1 MADSDMDRTEQ
12 PTPYKLQKA
21 REQGQIAKSADFA
34 SVVVFIVAVVY
45 LYWKGTH
52 LWEQQ
57 FLFDRA
63 ILAKV
68 GRLDITEASWW
79 WLAMQMIRHVFALLG
94 PFFATICVAAAI
106 ANLAQTGPMFTLAPL
121 KADWTRLNPIEGF
134 KKMLAA
140 RKLFECVRACAK
152 LGLMIVV
159 VYHALKATIGD
170 FHLAGQLAPRTLL
183 KTMTADLAAIG
194 FKIALVLGLV
204 AVVDLLYSKREFMRT
219 MRMSRRD
226 IKDEIKNRDGDPRI
240 RSRLRQLRHEMLK
253 RASSTRNT
261 RQADVLIVNPV
272 HYAVALKYVHGEME
286 SPQLLAKGN
295 GAFALA
301 MRTIAARHGIPIVQN
316 VTLARKIFREMDIDQ
331 HVPPSLF
338 ADVARIIV
346 WVFAM
351 RKARAGEQPGS
362 HHHPRRPA

>member
-45 LYWKGTH
+45 LYWKGAR
-52 LWEQQ
+52 LWEEQ

-63 ILAKV
+63 IFSQA
-68 GRLDITEASWW
+68 GQFDITEASWW
-79 WLAMQMIRHVFALLG
+79 WLAMQMIWHVFGLLG
-94 PFFATICVAAAI
+94 PFLATIVLAAAI
-106 ANLAQTGPMFTLAPL
+106 GNLAQTGPVFTIAPL
-121 KADWTRLNPIEGF
+121 KADWTRLNPVEGF
-134 KKMLAA
+134 KKLLAA
-140 RKLFECVRACAK
+140 RKLFESARACAK
-152 LGLMIVV
+152 LVLMILV

-170 FHLAGQLAPRTLL
+170 FHLAGRLAPRTLL
-183 KTMTADLAAIG
+183 KIMTADLAAIG
-194 FKIALVLGLV
+194 FKIALVLALIALV
-204 AVVDLLYSKREFMRT
+204 DMVYSNREFMRK

-226 IKDEIKNRDGDPRI
+226 IKDEVKNRDGDPRI

-261 RQADVLIVNPV
+261 RQADVVIVNPV

-286 SPQLLAKGN
+286 SPQLLAKGS

-301 MRTIAARHGIPIVQN
+301 MRTIAAQHGIPVVQN

-331 HVPPSLF
+331 YVPPALF

-351 RKARAGEQPGS
+351 RKARGGEQS
-362 HHHPRRPA
+362 DAQRRPA

>member
-1 MADSDMDRTEQ
+1 MADTDMDRTEQ

-45 LYWKGTH
+45 LYWKGAQ
-52 LWEQQ
+52 LCEEQ

-63 ILAKV
+63 IFSRV
-68 GRLDITEASWW
+68 GQFDITEASWW
-79 WLAMQMIRHVFALLG
+79 WLAMRMIRHIFVLLG
-94 PFFATICVAAAI
+94 PLLATIGLAAAI
-106 ANLAQTGPMFTLAPL
+106 GNLVQTGPVLTLAPL
-121 KADWTRLNPIEGF
+121 KADWARLNPVEGF
-134 KKMLAA
+134 KKLLAA

-159 VYHALKATIGD
+159 AYHALKATIGD
-170 FHLAGQLAPRTLL
+170 FHMAGRLAPRMLL
-183 KTMTADLAAIG
+183 KVMIADLAAIG
-194 FKIALVLGLV
+194 FKLALVLALI
-204 AVVDLLYSKREFMRT
+204 ALVDLLYSKREFMRK
-219 MRMSRRD
+219 MRMSRREL
-226 IKDEIKNRDGDPRI
+226 KDEIKNRDGDPRI
-240 RSRLRQLRHEMLK
+240 RSRLRQLRNEMLK

-261 RQADVLIVNPV
+261 READVLIVNPV

-286 SPQLLAKGN
+286 SPQLLAKGS

-301 MRTIAARHGIPIVQN
+301 MRTIASQNGIPIVQN

-331 HVPPSLF
+331 YVPPNLF

-351 RKARAGEQPGS
+351 RKARTGDQPDT
-362 HHHPRRPA
+362 HLPQRRPA